1 MLNYWR
7 IYAQRLWK
15 CLSTAM
21 HQNSYRWSIP
31 YLFVAFVGAS
41 GIWSIR
47 IQQTWCLCW
56 FIIAVHECHPQLAS
70 TPKCWLWYLRY
81 PIPPG
86 SHNYVG
92 ISLSLSRAILCGN
105 ICIYIYTYYVC
116 KYVCEY
122 IYIYTHYNVFISHV
136 PRLFAAPT
144 PKKNTPSNSW
154 IWSCRLHRPSISLW
168 KGEAFFTS
176 MIYICHIIYIYI
188 WVNYNISRTWILWS
202 FGDDSPY

>member
-41 GIWSIR
+41 GCWSIR

-116 KYVCEY
+116 KYVWIY
-122 IYIYTHYNVFISHV
+122 IYIYTHIITCSYPMCHGCLQPQLQKKTRHRTAEYDHV
-136 PRLFAAPT
+136 DSIGHLYHSEKGRPF
-144 PKKNTPSNSW
+144 
-154 IWSCRLHRPSISLW
+154 LHLWSIS
-168 KGEAFFTS
+168 AIS
-176 MIYICHIIYIYI
+176 YIYIY
-188 WVNYNISRTWILWS
+188 L
-202 FGDDSPY
+202 GKL

>member
-41 GIWSIR
+41 GCWSIR

-92 ISLSLSRAILCGN
+92 ISLSLAPSYVGIYVY
-105 ICIYIYTYYVC
+105 IYIYILC
-116 KYVCEY
+116 MQICMW

-144 PKKNTPSNSW
+144 PKKTRHRTAEYDHVDSIGHLYHSEKGRPF
-154 IWSCRLHRPSISLW
+154 LHLWSIS
-168 KGEAFFTS
+168 AIS
-176 MIYICHIIYIYI
+176 YIYI
-188 WVNYNISRTWILWS
+188 S
-202 FGDDSPY
+202 G